1 MNGHGMALLISLGVA
16 ASSGALVVFV
26 YLVLQ
31 RRRLEQERA
40 VRDRLL
46 ELAGQQVRA
55 EREVLR
61 GGGSARH
68 WLDRLV
74 PTGSFAD
81 AIQAASSRTGVGWS
95 VGRVSAFA
103 LLGALAGMVSS
114 LFLPLGIAA
123 LLGALAAAG
132 PFLLLA
138 RRLAE
143 RTRRIEK
150 QLPEAVDMLVNALR
164 AGYSLPA
171 SMQFVGAEIAAPVG
185 PELLRFHDEQ
195 RLGVD
200 TRQALDNLQRRL
212 GTVDARMLVLAVTVQ
227 RETGGNLSEILG
239 NIASV
244 VRGRIAFRGQV
255 EVLTAESRASAVMLA
270 ALPLVL
276 FVILR
281 VISPEY
287 TAELTDTDTGRSM
300 LSYAALS
307 LTVGFFWLRRT
318 ARVEM

>member
-1 MNGHGMALLISLGVA
+1 MNGHGLALLIALGVA
-16 ASSGALVVFV
+16 ASSGTLVVALYFAV
-26 YLVLQ
+26 EH
-31 RRRLEQERA
+31 RRLEKERA
-40 VRDRLL
+40 VRERLL
-46 ELAGQQVRA
+46 ELAGQEVSTERA
-55 EREVLR
+55 VLR
-61 GGGSARH
+61 GGAGGQG

-74 PTGSFAD
+74 PRGSFAD
-81 AIQAASSRTGVGWS
+81 AVHAATTRSGLGWS
-95 VGRVSAFA
+95 VGRVVAFA
-103 LLGALAGMVSS
+103 LLGAFAGMLSS
-114 LFLPLGIAA
+114 LVLPLGLAA

-132 PFLLLA
+132 PFLLVS

-143 RTRRIEK
+143 RARQIEK

-171 SMQFVGAEIAAPVG
+171 SMQFVGTEIAAPVG

-212 GTVDARMLVLAVTVQ
+212 GTEDSRMLVLAVTVQ

-239 NIASV
+239 NLSTVI
-244 VRGRIAFRGQV
+244 RGRIAFRGQV

-270 ALPLVL
+270 ALPVLL

-287 TAELTDTDTGRSM
+287 TAELTGTETGRMM
-300 LSYAALS
+300 LSYAAIS

-318 ARVEM
+318 AQVEL